1 MPDLSQI
8 SDVVLPVASTET
20 VEPTPMLRWKR
31 GEHDFN
37 LMLEQLCIVT
47 PVSPTGIPQIAER
60 RQEWREVPTE
70 DA

>member
-1 MPDLSQI
+1 
-8 SDVVLPVASTET
+8 
-20 VEPTPMLRWKR
+20 MLRWKR